1 MNLSLC
7 RFSLLTVLTT
17 VSLTIFT
24 GCSTAPTPSGPVAIT
39 KVNPYHL
46 KPGMYVKTDESMIK
60 FEQRHHLHG
69 AVTSEQFQDKFGNY
83 YTIFWKSESPG
94 SQVTVRLEYCQAN
107 TGSEVH
113 QISANVTAK
122 RKNTTKFRVN
132 GKYYTKGGSVTS
144 WRALVL
150 QGDTVIAEN
159 KSFLWK

>member
-113 QISANVTAK
+113 QISAKGAGMLK
-122 RKNTTKFRVN
+122 ELLPPPPPCLPAIQIRELKFQTN
-132 GKYYTKGGSVTS
+132 P
-144 WRALVL
+144 L
-150 QGDTVIAEN
+150 N
-159 KSFLWK
+159 